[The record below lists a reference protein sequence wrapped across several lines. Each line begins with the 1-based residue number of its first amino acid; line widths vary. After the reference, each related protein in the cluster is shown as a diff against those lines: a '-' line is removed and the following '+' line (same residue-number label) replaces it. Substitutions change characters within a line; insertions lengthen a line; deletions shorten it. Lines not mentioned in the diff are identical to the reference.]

1 VGFPVIIKH
10 DRHLRG
16 TFQFN
21 ICFVFERSVDVR
33 SYESIVRKLARVLSV
48 CEVGVQNSPIM
59 SISDTSIGQNDYQF
73 LSSPQTK
80 HKIYPI
86 LEQLFTDLNAFSET
100 SIRIDPFN
108 SLELRIFPRYPNPPP
123 VNAWDVPVPLIDL
136 GNKDKMEGNWD
147 LTMRKVV
154 PFING
159 VDHVKKIAVN
169 ADADLGLVK
178 ECMAQVMYV
187 LSRRIEAGF

>member
-1 VGFPVIIKH
+1 MRGELFPHSVLGIGFY
-10 DRHLRG
+10 LTRG
-16 TFQFN
+16 
-21 ICFVFERSVDVR
+21 FEQTDH
-33 SYESIVRKLARVLSV
+33 
-48 CEVGVQNSPIM
+48 
-59 SISDTSIGQNDYQF
+59 QF

-86 LEQLFTDLNAFSET
+86 LEQLFTDLNSFSET
-100 SIRIDPFN
+100 SIRIDRFN

-159 VDHVKKIAVN
+159 VDHVKKIATKAN
-169 ADADLGLVK
+169 ADLRLVK
-178 ECMAQVMYV
+178 ECMAQVMFV
-187 LSRRIEAGF
+187 LSLLAWDGF